1 MGVAPTLR
9 EYQRR
14 AVDAARGFLRE
25 GKRSVLLV
33 APTGAGKSVIMTHIA
48 LGAVEKGTR
57 VIVLVHRYELRAQML
72 AHLKRAGV
80 PTGPGTLVDVLMVQT
95 LTARRTMPEAGLVL
109 WDEVHHAVSAT
120 WKELG
125 TEYLKSGAILIG
137 VTATPERDDGIGLG
151 QLFQAMHVVAQRSE
165 LTREGFLV
173 PCSVVA
179 PDGHVKKLAQDPHVA
194 YREQCPGKRAA
205 VFAPTV
211 KAAEVFLAGFRAD
224 GVEAVLVHGTLGLHE
239 RARRLA
245 AFTQRRA
252 MVIVNVGV
260 LTEGWDDPGLEVIIL
275 ARKTGSISLY
285 DQIVGRVLRPCG
297 KCEACLSSPIRP
309 CLVKPRALLIDL
321 SGSVEIHGPP
331 DEDRIY
337 SLDGVGIA
345 RAGANDGVRFCKVCK
360 CEIPQSEPRCPDCL
374 RPASEIAIPK
384 SEHVRLIKLAEREKW
399 AAGLKPDKRRD
410 LLASLYVKAIEKG
423 WKRAAAEFKY
433 AGVMHGRPDAALRST
448 AWAIATNRVAANR
461 GDAWEPTG

>member
-1 MGVAPTLR
+1 MIGVAPRLR
-9 EYQRR
+9 EYQAR
-14 AVDAARGFLRE
+14 AVDAARGHLRD

-57 VIVLVHRYELRAQML
+57 VVVLVHRYELRSQML

-80 PTGPGTLVDVLMVQT
+80 PTGPGTRVDVLMVQT

-125 TEYLKSGAILIG
+125 TEYLKAGAVLIG

-173 PCSVVA
+173 PCAVVA
-179 PDGHVKKLAQDPHVA
+179 PDGMVKKLAQDPHVA

-211 KAAEVFLAGFRAD
+211 AAAEAFLAGFRAD
-224 GVEAVLVHGTLGLHE
+224 GVEAVLVHGKLGMHE

-245 AFTQRRA
+245 AFTQGRA
-252 MVIVNVGV
+252 RVIVNVGV
-260 LTEGWDDPGLEVIIL
+260 LTEGWDDPALEVIIM

-285 DQIVGRVLRPCG
+285 DQIVGRVLRTAPG
-297 KCEACLSSPIRP
+297 KTS
-309 CLVKPRALLIDL
+309 ALLVDL
-321 SGSVEIHGPP
+321 SGSVAIHGPP

-337 SLDGVGIA
+337 SLDGIGIA
-345 RAGANDGVRFCKVCK
+345 RAGASDGVRFCKVCK
-360 CEIPQSEPRCPDCL
+360 CEIPQGEPRCPDCL
-374 RPASEIAIPK
+374 RPASEISIPK
-384 SEHVRLIKLAEREKW
+384 SEHIRLIRLAEREKW

-410 LLASLYVKAIEKG
+410 LLAALYAKGIEKG

-433 AGVMHGRPDAALRST
+433 AGVMRGRPDAALRSA
-448 AWAIATNRVAANR
+448 AWTIATNRVAANK
-461 GDAWEPTG
+461 GDAWQAPTG